1 MKNSIA
7 KMGAVLLTIGAA
19 LTLSGCG
26 EDSGTNA
33 DNRNGSNFG
42 AGEKMVD
49 PRDGQTYKI
58 ITIGTQIWMAENL
71 NYQTAGSMC
80 YDNNPDYCQKYGRLY
95 NWHDAMNACP
105 SGWHLPSKEEF
116 ETLLYSVGGDDIAGT
131 ALKSRSGWNDFEG
144 KSGNG
149 TDAFDF
155 GALPAGSYLSYS
167 DYFFG
172 EGNYAIFWSSSEII
186 SNAAYRLNLYYD
198 GENAGV
204 DNGDK
209 NIAFSVRCVKNT
221 EGLGGA
227 CEFCRV

>member
-1 MKNSIA
+1 MKNFIA

-42 AGEKMVD
+42 ADAKMVD

-58 ITIGTQIWMAENL
+58 VTIGTQIWMAENL

-80 YDNNPDYCQKYGRLY
+80 YDNNPDYCQKYGHLY
-95 NWHDAMNACP
+95 TWHDAMNACP

-131 ALKSRSGWNDFEG
+131 ALKSYSGWN
-144 KSGNG
+144 G
-149 TDAFDF
+149 TDTF
-155 GALPAGSYLSYS
+155 GFEALPAGCFYNPRE
-167 DYFFG
+167 FEF
-172 EGNYAIFWSSSEII
+172 EGRKGRAFFWSSMEYGASQ
-186 SNAAYRLNLYYD
+186 AYGLELTYRHAYADMDHTDRDSGY
-198 GENAGV
+198 
-204 DNGDK
+204 
-209 NIAFSVRCVKNT
+209 SVRCVKND
-221 EGLGGA
+221 
-227 CEFCRV
+227 

>member
-1 MKNSIA
+1 MKNFIA

-26 EDSGTNA
+26 DDSGTNA

-58 ITIGTQIWMAENL
+58 ITIGTQTWMAENL

-105 SGWHLPSKEEF
+105 NGWHLPSKEEF

-131 ALKSRSGWNDFEG
+131 ALKSRSGWDDD
-144 KSGNG
+144 GNG
-149 TDAFDF
+149 TDKFGF
-155 GALPAGSYLSYS
+155 GALPAG
-167 DYFFG
+167 DYDGVDSAGFDD
-172 EGNYAIFWSSSEII
+172 EGRHARFWSSIESDVFNGSYYMRLTSLKEG
-186 SNAAYRLNLYYD
+186 AYVNNTD
-198 GENAGV
+198 K
-204 DNGDK
+204 DNG
-209 NIAFSVRCVKNT
+209 ISVRCVKN
-221 EGLGGA
+221 
-227 CEFCRV
+227 

>member
-1 MKNSIA
+1 MKNFIA

-58 ITIGTQIWMAENL
+58 ITIGTQTWMAENL

-95 NWHDAMNACP
+95 TWHDAMNACP

-131 ALKSRSGWNDFEG
+131 ALMSRSGWDDD
-144 KSGNG
+144 GNG
-149 TDAFDF
+149 TDKFGF
-155 GALPAGSYLSYS
+155 GALPAGCFYNPRSE
-167 DYFFG
+167 FEF
-172 EGNYAIFWSSSEII
+172 EGRKGRAFFWSSMEFDGDSH
-186 SNAAYRLNLYYD
+186 AYGLELNYRHAYAD
-198 GENAGV
+198 MDHTDRDSGY
-204 DNGDK
+204 
-209 NIAFSVRCVKNT
+209 SVRCVKN
-221 EGLGGA
+221 
-227 CEFCRV
+227 